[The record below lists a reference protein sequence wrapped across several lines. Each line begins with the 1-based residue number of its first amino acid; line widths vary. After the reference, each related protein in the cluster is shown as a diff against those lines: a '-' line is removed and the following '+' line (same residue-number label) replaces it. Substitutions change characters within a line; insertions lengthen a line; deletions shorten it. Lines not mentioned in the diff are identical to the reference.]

1 VLFLSVNLY
10 KASVV
15 FSHIH
20 FPFSQI
26 MNYHRLILLL
36 LLIFFLSIN
45 TKSQTTKTYQFGG
58 FVFGSLTSTNHPYDG
73 STLYGTAYITCN
85 GGKMIWSNMKPDQ
98 INTQHFFSKNF
109 ELYSGVIFFSRYLF
123 YNSNVENIRIGELK
137 VFPYLR
143 MNFPYNFFSYISGGY
158 NSMLWRAW
166 ESPPSSSSFYN
177 PKLFRIGV
185 GYEIG
190 CGYSIPVFSIVRLEP
205 AFAYNQNNLFQKLGS
220 ELKFYEVL
228 NNIYFN
234 ITIQVYLRK

>member
-1 VLFLSVNLY
+1 MKYHKLLTLLFLSYGLVIAGN
-10 KASVV
+10 
-15 FSHIH
+15 
-20 FPFSQI
+20 
-26 MNYHRLILLL
+26 
-36 LLIFFLSIN
+36 
-45 TKSQTTKTYQFGG
+45 SQTTKTYQFGG
-58 FVFGSLTSTNHPYDG
+58 IVLGSLTSTNHPYDG
-73 STLYGTAYITCN
+73 STLYGKAYICCN
-85 GGKMIWSNMKPDQ
+85 GGKMIWSDKNDG
-98 INTQHFFSKNF
+98 INISKNFFSRNF
-109 ELYSGVIFFSRYLF
+109 ELYSGVIIFSKYFF